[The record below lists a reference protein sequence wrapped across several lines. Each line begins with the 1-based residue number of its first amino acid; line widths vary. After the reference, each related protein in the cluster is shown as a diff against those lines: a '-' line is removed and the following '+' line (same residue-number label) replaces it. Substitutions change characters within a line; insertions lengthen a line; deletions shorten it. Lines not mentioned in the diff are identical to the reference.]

1 MGDPGGERDRARTL
15 DLLWG
20 TRVPSGLGRKPGL
33 GPEQIV
39 SAGVAVADE
48 GSLDSLS
55 MRRVAERLGVGAM
68 SLYRHVRDK
77 AELLDLMV
85 DRVLGEVRYD
95 DGPEGVG
102 PGGVGPGDGVPDDV
116 GPDDDV
122 PGDRAPGGDVP
133 DGAGASG
140 DTAPWRSRL
149 DRVARANRALYE
161 RHPWLLSRPEG
172 RPTLGPGV
180 VAKYDAELRAVDGLG
195 LGDVEMDLVLTLV
208 LGYARDATASLVAW
222 RSVPESTG
230 QADDQWWAE
239 HEPHMTRVLG
249 DRYALAARVGTAA
262 TSQYGGVHDAE
273 RAWEF
278 GLSRILDGIESFVR
292 AGTGR

>member
-39 SAGVAVADE
+39 AAGVAVADE
-48 GSLDSLS
+48 GGLGSLS

-95 DGPEGVG
+95 VGPDGVG
-102 PGGVGPGDGVPDDV
+102 PDGVG
-116 GPDDDV
+116 
-122 PGDRAPGGDVP
+122 PGGDVP
-133 DGAGASG
+133 DGVGAGASG

-262 TSQYGGVHDAE
+262 TSGYGGVHDAE